1 MYLCAYTVCIIC
13 HVCIMRNKSDSVCIC
28 ECECYLALQKEEHE
42 HADEISVGTA
52 PPSALSQRLFCLWV
66 MTTEQ
71 PDRERGGW
79 KRGERGIMSHK
90 IIKKK

>member
-1 MYLCAYTVCIIC
+1 MCV
-13 HVCIMRNKSDSVCIC
+13 SVS
-28 ECECYLALQKEEHE
+28 ECYLALQKEEHE

-71 PDRERGGW
+71 PDRERGRW
-79 KRGERGIMSHK
+79 KRGGREIRREIREKRNRQEERA
-90 IIKKK
+90 KKSKDSERSK